1 MSFWRKED
9 PIIKDGHVTK
19 GGMWSYQ
26 REWWQS
32 DKFFKLLVGGYGSG
46 KTAISAK
53 RAIALA
59 IYNAP
64 SPYLYVSPTYSVAQD
79 TIVPHIETMLDG
91 RGIKYD
97 FHSTK
102 LNFTIYYAGKVGKI
116 WIRSGDRPKKLKG
129 PNIGAA
135 NIDEPFIQEKSVFD
149 QVMARVRDPRSRLRE
164 ISMTGTPEELNWG
177 YEMCE
182 GDDLHKYADRLAIIK
197 AKTEEN
203 LALPPEYVQTLKASY
218 DPLMAQAY
226 LDGEFV
232 SLDDNLVYHSFS
244 DANIVDVEYSPNLP
258 IEVGMD
264 FNVNPM
270 SCVIFQKRNG
280 VYHAI
285 DEIVLKKSHTADMC
299 QRLLEK
305 YPRQIFTIAPDASGG
320 NNSTKGT
327 TDFAIIRKE
336 MGSHLDELIH
346 PRSNP
351 RVKDRF
357 NCVNAA
363 LCNSDGLSQL
373 FVSPKCKELIK
384 DFKQISHP
392 FDEYKRKN
400 EKHGRV
406 HTSDAAGYL
415 IHRRLPLAS
424 KPTLRMHQ

>member
-9 PIIKDGHVTK
+9 PIIENGIVTK

-79 TIVPHIETMLDG
+79 TIVPHIEAMLDG

-135 NIDEPFIQEKSVFD
+135 NIDEPFIQEKSVFE
-149 QVMARVRDPRSRLRE
+149 QVMARVRDPQAKLRE

-182 GDDLHKYADRLAIIK
+182 GDDYHKFADRLTIVK

-203 LALPPEYVQTLKASY
+203 LALPPEYVKTLKATY

-226 LDGEFV
+226 LDGEFI
-232 SLDDNLVYHSFS
+232 SLNGNLVYHAFS
-244 DANIVDVEYSPNLP
+244 GANVIDTNYDPSLP
-258 IEVGMD
+258 VRVGLD
-264 FNVNPM
+264 FNVDFM
-270 SCVIFQKRNG
+270 SATLSHDRAGEDHTF
-280 VYHAI
+280 
-285 DEIVLKKSHTADMC
+285 DEIQLKNSDTEMMC
-299 QRLLEK
+299 KEILNSYPGQRFTF
-305 YPRQIFTIAPDASGG
+305 YPDSTG
-320 NNSTKGT
+320 NSRSTKGR
-327 TDFAIIRKE
+327 TDFNIIRAVMKHNLE
-336 MGSHLDELIH
+336 GISH
-346 PRSNP
+346 PPKNP
-351 RVKDRF
+351 SLRDRF
-357 NCVNAA
+357 NCTNASF
-363 LCNSDGLSQL
+363 CSHDGIRRS
-373 FVSPKCKELIK
+373 FINPRCKGLIK
-384 DFKQISHP
+384 DYNQIKHP
-392 FDEYKRKN
+392 YEAYKKKN
-400 EKHGRV
+400 EPLGRV
-406 HTSDAAGYL
+406 HLSDAQGYKL
-415 IHRRLPLAS
+415 HRVMPLAS
-424 KPTLRMHQ
+424 KPTIRQHH